1 MPTEKPQIS
10 GLLARLLGASC
21 YMALSQVTCMFKDTV
36 HLSQN
41 DEFYLVT
48 DTEGTTDLEL
58 LQKIDTEE
66 LDSTIKIQLSMLG

>member
-1 MPTEKPQIS
+1 
-10 GLLARLLGASC
+10 
-21 YMALSQVTCMFKDTV
+21 MFKDTV

-58 LQKIDTEE
+58 LQKIDTE
-66 LDSTIKIQLSMLG
+66 DNKFIHCV